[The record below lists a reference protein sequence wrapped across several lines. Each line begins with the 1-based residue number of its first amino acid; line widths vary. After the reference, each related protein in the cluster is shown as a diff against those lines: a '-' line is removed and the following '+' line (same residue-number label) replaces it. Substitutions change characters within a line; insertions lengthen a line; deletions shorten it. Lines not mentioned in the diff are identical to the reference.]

1 MCANHAQLIK
11 KSRHR
16 FERPLFA
23 LAAILTVSIWLI
35 VIALS
40 FAKEE
45 TAAIIRQDI
54 VSEYRASHPDSA
66 ALDDAAVLKK
76 IPAEDRE
83 LLDTIEGLNPLLILL
98 APLGFVLF
106 LIYTN
111 GLLR

>member
-1 MCANHAQLIK
+1 MRALFITGNPMCANHTQLIK

-23 LAAILTVSIWLI
+23 LATILTVSIWLI

-54 VSEYRASHPDSA
+54 VSEFEPRVIVNTP
-66 ALDDAAVLKK
+66 
-76 IPAEDRE
+76 
-83 LLDTIEGLNPLLILL
+83 
-98 APLGFVLF
+98 
-106 LIYTN
+106 
-111 GLLR
+111 